1 MPAESKSLGD
11 GVMRLRHLDPVE
23 AQRFNDVLFEHAT
36 AGLALCQMDGTM
48 VRVNLAYAQILGR
61 SISETLGLT
70 YWQITPQS
78 YAEQEAVQLKSLED
92 FGHYGPYEKE
102 YIHADGHLVPV
113 RLSGRIVEYG
123 GERLIWSSVEDIT
136 ERKRLMDASE
146 AARREAM
153 VAHELLDK
161 VFDRV
166 NDGIVALDNN
176 WCYTY
181 VNARAARM
189 LQREKPEDLIGKHI
203 WTEYPQG
210 IDQPFHQAYVK
221 AVQTQRPVVFD
232 DYYEPWDLWFENRV
246 YPSPDGLTI
255 YFTEVTERK
264 RAERSLRE
272 SEERFRLAASGGD
285 VWGWDIGANKL
296 QLPQEFWQKLGYGSS
311 EIDDPLRMFESVMH
325 PDDRA
330 RWQQALKD
338 HIGRRLPYDLDYRAR
353 TKSGEYRWFHTS
365 GQARWDDA
373 GRALYMAG
381 TTFDISER
389 NQAELEL
396 KQSEDRFRLAA
407 STGDVWGWD
416 IVTNQYSFSLEFW
429 RKLGYEDTDIGDP
442 LQMYKALLHPDDNAG
457 WRQGMREHLR
467 NHLPYRM
474 DLRFRTAHGDYRW
487 FHTRGQARWDD
498 GGRAVYMAG
507 TTFDITE
514 RKQAE
519 AQILQLNAELEKR
532 VAERTAELA
541 AANRELETFAY
552 SVSHDLKAPLRGI
565 DGYSQLLQETCADEL
580 SKDARI
586 FVQNIRDGSAQMNA
600 LIEDLLDYS
609 RMERRQLHSMRVDL
623 GNAVRSVL
631 AERASEI
638 EARGVRL
645 QVQFPA
651 LSVQADPDGL
661 AVALRNL
668 LENALK
674 FTNGAKPPVIEV
686 GVREEPNSCILWMKD
701 NGIGFDMKFHDRI
714 FEIFQRLQRTEDYP
728 GTGIGLALVSKA
740 MHRMGGRVWAQSA
753 PGLGATF
760 YLELPK

>member
-1 MPAESKSLGD
+1 
-11 GVMRLRHLDPVE
+11 MR
-23 AQRFNDVLFEHAT
+23 RFNDVLFEHAT
-36 AGLALCQMDGTM
+36 SGLALCRMDGTM
-48 VRVNLAYAQILGR
+48 VRVNSVYAQILGR

-70 YWQITPQS
+70 YWQITPES
-78 YAEQEAVQLKSLED
+78 YAEQEAEQLKSLEC

-113 RLSGRIVEYG
+113 RLSGRIVEFD

-136 ERKRLMDASE
+136 ERKGLMDASE
-146 AARREAM
+146 AARREVMMAY
-153 VAHELLDK
+153 ELLDK

-189 LQREKPEDLIGKHI
+189 LQRESPEDLIGKHI

-210 IDQPFHQAYVK
+210 IDQPFYQAYLK
-221 AVQTQRPVVFD
+221 AAQTQHAVVFD

-255 YFTEVTERK
+255 YFTEITERK

-296 QLPQEFWQKLGYGSS
+296 QFPQEFWQKLGYDGL
-311 EIDDPLRMFESVMH
+311 EVADPLHMFEWVMH

-330 RWQQALKD
+330 RWQQALKE

-353 TKSGEYRWFHTS
+353 TKAGEYRWFHTS
-365 GQARWDDA
+365 GQARW
-373 GRALYMAG
+373 
-381 TTFDISER
+381 
-389 NQAELEL
+389 
-396 KQSEDRFRLAA
+396 
-407 STGDVWGWD
+407 GD
-416 IVTNQYSFSLEFW
+416 N
-429 RKLGYEDTDIGDP
+429 
-442 LQMYKALLHPDDNAG
+442 
-457 WRQGMREHLR
+457 
-467 NHLPYRM
+467 
-474 DLRFRTAHGDYRW
+474 
-487 FHTRGQARWDD
+487 
-498 GGRAVYMAG
+498 GRAVYMAG

-514 RKQAE
+514 RKHAE
-519 AQILQLNAELEKR
+519 AQILQLNADLEKR
-532 VAERTAELA
+532 VTERTAELA

-565 DGYSQLLQETCADEL
+565 DGYSQLLQETCSDEL

-609 RMERRQLHSMRVDL
+609 RMERRQMRSMRLDL
-623 GNAVRSVL
+623 DDAVRSVL

-645 QVQFPA
+645 PVQLPT

-674 FTNGAKPPVIEV
+674 FTSGAEPPVIEV
-686 GVREEPNSCILWMKD
+686 GGREEPNSCILWVKD
-701 NGIGFDMKFHDRI
+701 NGIGFDMRFHDRI

-753 PGLGATF
+753 PGQGATF

>member
-1 MPAESKSLGD
+1 M
-11 GVMRLRHLDPVE
+11 
-23 AQRFNDVLFEHAT
+23 QRFNDVLFEHAT
-36 AGLALCQMDGTM
+36 SGLALCRMDGTM
-48 VRVNLAYAQILGR
+48 VRVNSVYAQILGR
-61 SISETLGLT
+61 SISQTLGLT
-70 YWQITPQS
+70 YWQITPKS
-78 YAEQEAVQLKSLED
+78 YAELEAAQLKSLED
-92 FGHYGPYEKE
+92 FGHYGPYDKE

-113 RLSGRIVEYG
+113 RLSGRIVEFG

-153 VAHELLDK
+153 MAYELLDK

-189 LQREKPEDLIGKHI
+189 LQREKPEELIGKHI

-210 IDQPFHQAYVK
+210 VGQPFHQAYLK
-221 AVQTQRPVVFD
+221 AAQTQHAVVFD

-272 SEERFRLAASGGD
+272 SEERFRLAAS
-285 VWGWDIGANKL
+285 
-296 QLPQEFWQKLGYGSS
+296 
-311 EIDDPLRMFESVMH
+311 
-325 PDDRA
+325 
-330 RWQQALKD
+330 
-338 HIGRRLPYDLDYRAR
+338 
-353 TKSGEYRWFHTS
+353 
-365 GQARWDDA
+365 
-373 GRALYMAG
+373 
-381 TTFDISER
+381 
-389 NQAELEL
+389 
-396 KQSEDRFRLAA
+396 
-407 STGDVWGWD
+407 TGDVWGWD
-416 IVTNQYSFSLEFW
+416 IVTNQYSFSPEFW
-429 RKLGYEDTDIGDP
+429 RKLGYEESEIGDS
-442 LQMYKALLHPDDNAG
+442 LQMFETILHPEDMAR
-457 WRQGMREHLR
+457 WRQALRAHLR
-467 NHLPYRM
+467 EHLPYRL
-474 DLRFRTAHGDYRW
+474 DLRFRTTQGQYRW
-487 FHTRGQARWDD
+487 FHTRGQARWND

-514 RKQAE
+514 RKHAQ
-519 AQILQLNAELEKR
+519 AQIQQLNVDLEKR
-532 VAERTAELA
+532 VAERTEQLA

-565 DGYSQLLQETCADEL
+565 DGYSQLLQETCAAEL
-580 SKDARI
+580 SEDGRL

-600 LIEDLLDYS
+600 LIDDLLDYS
-609 RMERRQLHSMRVDL
+609 RMERRQLRSMHLDL
-623 GNAVRSVL
+623 DDAVRSVL

-645 QVQFPA
+645 QLELPA
-651 LSVQADPDGL
+651 LSVHADPDGL

-686 GVREEPNSCILWMKD
+686 GGREEPNSCILWVKD

-753 PGLGATF
+753 PGQGATF

>member
-1 MPAESKSLGD
+1 MKNFWGVPVLAESKPLGD
-11 GVMRLRHLDPVE
+11 GAMR
-23 AQRFNDVLFEHAT
+23 RFNDVLFEHAT
-36 AGLALCQMDGTM
+36 SGLALCRMDGSL
-48 VRVNLAYAQILGR
+48 VRVNSVYAQILGR

-70 YWQITPQS
+70 YWQITPES
-78 YAEQEAVQLKSLED
+78 YAEQEAAQLQSLED
-92 FGHYGPYEKE
+92 FGHYGPYDKE

-113 RLSGRIVEYG
+113 RLSGRIVEFG
-123 GERLIWSSVEDIT
+123 GEQLIWSSVEDIT
-136 ERKRLMDASE
+136 ERKRLMDASD

-153 VAHELLDK
+153 MAYELLDK

-166 NDGIVALDNN
+166 NDGIVALDSN

-181 VNARAARM
+181 VNARAAHM

-210 IDQPFHQAYVK
+210 IDQPFYHAYLK
-221 AVQTQRPVVFD
+221 AAQTQRAVVFD

-246 YPSPDGLTI
+246 YPSIDGLTI

-285 VWGWDIGANKL
+285 VWGWDISGNKL
-296 QLPQEFWQKLGYGSS
+296 EFPLEFWQKLGYDGL
-311 EIDDPLRMFESVMH
+311 EVDDPLLMFELVMH

-330 RWQQALKD
+330 RWQKALND

-353 TKSGEYRWFHTS
+353 TKSGEYRWFHT
-365 GQARWDDA
+365 
-373 GRALYMAG
+373 
-381 TTFDISER
+381 
-389 NQAELEL
+389 
-396 KQSEDRFRLAA
+396 
-407 STGDVWGWD
+407 
-416 IVTNQYSFSLEFW
+416 
-429 RKLGYEDTDIGDP
+429 
-442 LQMYKALLHPDDNAG
+442 
-457 WRQGMREHLR
+457 
-467 NHLPYRM
+467 
-474 DLRFRTAHGDYRW
+474 
-487 FHTRGQARWDD
+487 RGQARWDE

-514 RKQAE
+514 RKRAQ
-519 AQILQLNAELEKR
+519 AQIQQLNIDLEKR
-532 VAERTAELA
+532 VSERTEQLA

-565 DGYSQLLQETCADEL
+565 DGYSQLLQETCAAEL
-580 SKDARI
+580 SDDGRL
-586 FVQNIRDGSAQMNA
+586 FVKNIRDGSAQMNA
-600 LIEDLLDYS
+600 LIDDLLDYS
-609 RMERRQLHSMRVDL
+609 RMERRQLRSVRLDL
-623 GNAVRSVL
+623 NDAVRSVL

-645 QVQFPA
+645 QLELPA
-651 LSVQADPDGL
+651 FSVQADPDGL

-674 FTNGAKPPVIEV
+674 FTNGAKPPVLEV
-686 GVREEPNSCILWMKD
+686 GGREEADSCILWVKD

-753 PGLGATF
+753 PGQGAAF
-760 YLELPK
+760 YLELPKWI

>member
-1 MPAESKSLGD
+1 
-11 GVMRLRHLDPVE
+11 MR
-23 AQRFNDVLFEHAT
+23 RFNDVLFEHAT
-36 AGLALCQMDGTM
+36 SGLALCRMDGSM

-61 SISETLGLT
+61 GISQTLGLT
-70 YWQITPQS
+70 YWQITPES

-113 RLSGRIVEYG
+113 RLSGRIVEFG

-153 VAHELLDK
+153 KAYELLDK

-210 IDQPFHQAYVK
+210 IDQPFHKAYLK
-221 AVQTQRPVVFD
+221 AAQTQIALAFD
-232 DYYEPWDLWFENRV
+232 DHYEPWDLWFENRV

-255 YFTEVTERK
+255 YFTEITERK

-272 SEERFRLAASGGD
+272 SEE
-285 VWGWDIGANKL
+285 K
-296 QLPQEFWQKLGYGSS
+296 
-311 EIDDPLRMFESVMH
+311 
-325 PDDRA
+325 
-330 RWQQALKD
+330 
-338 HIGRRLPYDLDYRAR
+338 
-353 TKSGEYRWFHTS
+353 
-365 GQARWDDA
+365 
-373 GRALYMAG
+373 
-381 TTFDISER
+381 
-389 NQAELEL
+389 
-396 KQSEDRFRLAA
+396 FRLAA

-416 IVTNQYSFSLEFW
+416 IVTNQYSFSPEFW
-429 RKLGYEDTDIGDP
+429 RKLGYEDIDIGDP
-442 LQMYKALLHPDDNAG
+442 LQMFEAILHPDDNAG
-457 WRQGMREHLR
+457 WRRGMREHLR

-474 DLRFRTAHGDYRW
+474 DLRFRTTHGDYRW
-487 FHTRGQARWDD
+487 FHTRGQARWDG

-519 AQILQLNAELEKR
+519 AQILQLNTELEKR

-609 RMERRQLHSMRVDL
+609 RMERRQLRSMRIDL

-686 GVREEPNSCILWMKD
+686 GGREEPNSCILWVKD

-753 PGLGATF
+753 PGQGTTF

>member
-1 MPAESKSLGD
+1 M
-11 GVMRLRHLDPVE
+11 
-23 AQRFNDVLFEHAT
+23 QRFNDVLFEHAT
-36 AGLALCQMDGTM
+36 SGLALCRMDGTM
-48 VRVNLAYAQILGR
+48 VRVNSVYAQILGR
-61 SISETLGLT
+61 SISETLGLA
-70 YWQITPQS
+70 YWQITPES
-78 YAEQEAVQLKSLED
+78 YAKQEAAQLKSLED
-92 FGHYGPYEKE
+92 LGHYGPYDKE

-113 RLSGRIVEYG
+113 RLSGRIVEFG

-153 VAHELLDK
+153 MAYELLDK

-210 IDQPFHQAYVK
+210 IDQPFYQAYLK
-221 AVQTQRPVVFD
+221 AAQTQHAVVFD

-285 VWGWDIGANKL
+285 VWGWDIDANKL
-296 QLPQEFWQKLGYGSS
+296 QFPQEFWQKLGYDGL
-311 EIDDPLRMFESVMH
+311 EVDDALHMFESVIH

-330 RWQQALKD
+330 SWQKALKD

-389 NQAELEL
+389 KQAELEL

-416 IVTNQYSFSLEFW
+416 IVTNQYSFSPEFW
-429 RKLGYEDTDIGDP
+429 RKLGYQDTDIVEP
-442 LQMYKALLHPDDNAG
+442 LQMFETILHPDDNAG
-457 WRQGMREHLR
+457 WRQALREHLR
-467 NHLPYRM
+467 GHLPYRM
-474 DLRFRTAHGDYRW
+474 DLRFRTTQGEYRW
-487 FHTRGQARWDD
+487 FHTRGQARWDVD
-498 GGRAVYMAG
+498 GRAVYMAG

-514 RKQAE
+514 RKHAE
-519 AQILQLNAELEKR
+519 AQIQQLNIDLEKR

-565 DGYSQLLQETCADEL
+565 DGYSQLLQETCASEL
-580 SKDARI
+580 SEDGRL

-600 LIEDLLDYS
+600 LIDDLLDYS
-609 RMERRQLHSMRVDL
+609 RMERRHLRSMRLDL
-623 GNAVRSVL
+623 GDAVRSVL

-638 EARGVRL
+638 EARGVSL

-668 LENALK
+668 FENALK

-686 GVREEPNSCILWMKD
+686 GGREEPDSCILWVKD

-740 MHRMGGRVWAQSA
+740 MQRMGGRVWAQSA
-753 PGLGATF
+753 PGQGATF